1 MYLESIEKQ
10 LKEMINL
17 KKENDYKNYNTQ
29 ELGGLI
35 TYNGIWEFK
44 FRDNIIKML
53 NIFNDDLVALKYFW
67 KERYEQLS
75 LNLWYEFTR
84 DINSVFFDVG
94 AHTGIYSIVGNL
106 NKSVANIVS
115 LEPYYLNYSR
125 MLDNLKLNK
134 MSMKNAFMFAA
145 SNSDGTTKFKTVTNI
160 GFHTSGGL
168 IAQDGNHHVNKI
180 KLDSVEIQGIKVG
193 CIKIDTE
200 GHEYEV
206 LHGGEKLI
214 KAYSPD
220 IIFEI
225 NLSSAKKSIEF
236 LTDNKYEFFLIDDD
250 KNKLIP
256 MKGIN
261 SIKLKEEGINCLA
274 TKSTDREIVKKYI
287 K

>member
-1 MYLESIEKQ
+1 MYIDSIEKQ
-10 LKEMINL
+10 LKEMIKL
-17 KKENDYKNYNTQ
+17 KKDNDYRNYNVR
-29 ELGGLI
+29 ELGDLI
-35 TYNGIWEFK
+35 SYNGIWELK

-67 KERYEQLS
+67 KEKYEQLS

-94 AHTGIYSIVGNL
+94 AHTGIYSIIGNL
-106 NKSVANIVS
+106 NKNVTNIIS
-115 LEPYYLNYSR
+115 LEPYYLNFSR
-125 MLDNLKLNK
+125 MLDNLKLNQL
-134 MSMKNAFMFAA
+134 SMNNSFMFAA
-145 SNSDGTTKFKTVTNI
+145 SNSDGTTKFKTATNI
-160 GFHTSGGL
+160 GFHTSGGS

-180 KLDSVEIQGIKVG
+180 KLDSIEIQNLKVG

-206 LHGGEKLI
+206 LHGGEKII

-225 NLSSAKKSIEF
+225 NISSAKKSIEF
-236 LTDNKYEFFLIDDD
+236 LKENKYEFFLIDDD
-250 KNKLIP
+250 QNKLIP

-261 SIKLKEEGINCLA
+261 SIELKKEGINCLA
-274 TKSTDREIVKKYI
+274 TISTDRDIIKKYL
-287 K
+287 